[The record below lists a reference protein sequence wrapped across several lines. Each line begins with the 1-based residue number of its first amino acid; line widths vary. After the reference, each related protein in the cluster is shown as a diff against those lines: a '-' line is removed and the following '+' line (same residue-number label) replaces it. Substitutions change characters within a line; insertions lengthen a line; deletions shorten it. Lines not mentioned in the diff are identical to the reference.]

1 MHVGERRTI
10 DWEAVEA
17 SPDFRELVASR
28 RRWVLTV
35 GGAAMAL
42 GLLYVVLAGVAP
54 GLLGTQ
60 VIGSISLGFLA
71 GIALIVLAWAV
82 TLLYMRRSDSVW
94 GPLEEKTAAAART
107 EATR

>member
-1 MHVGERRTI
+1 MAERRTI

-17 SPDFRELVASR
+17 SDDFRELTR
-28 RRWVLTV
+28 GRNKWVTLV

-42 GLLYVVLAGVAP
+42 GLLYVVLTGVAP

-60 VIGSISLGFLA
+60 VIGSISLGFIA
-71 GIALIVLAWAV
+71 GIGLIVLAWVV
-82 TLLYMRRSDSVW
+82 TLLYMRRSDAVW
-94 GPLEEKTAAAART
+94 GPLEESTAAAARH